1 MSTNKMYTAIIE
13 SSGAITARNLS
24 LSRDK
29 NSAYIEVARQMPDSK
44 LLALVPGCHA
54 NWTHLFSSHEEKDA
68 QRKVK
73 NSNTKDIDVWSV
85 PNDQ

>member
-13 SSGAITARNLS
+13 SSGVLTARNIS

-29 NSAYIEVARQMPDSK
+29 NSAYREMTSQMIDSK

-54 NWTHLFSSHEEKDA
+54 NWTHLFSSHEGKDT
-68 QRKVK
+68 QRKAK
-73 NSNTKDIDVWSV
+73 NSITKDIDVWAV
-85 PNDQ
+85 PND